1 MTKEGNAREKKK
13 KGLMYDRNE
22 KANEEWKK
30 QKNTGTECGNRNSVK
45 KEMKKKH
52 IEGREE

>member
-22 KANEEWKK
+22 KANEE
-30 QKNTGTECGNRNSVK
+30 
-45 KEMKKKH
+45 
-52 IEGREE
+52 